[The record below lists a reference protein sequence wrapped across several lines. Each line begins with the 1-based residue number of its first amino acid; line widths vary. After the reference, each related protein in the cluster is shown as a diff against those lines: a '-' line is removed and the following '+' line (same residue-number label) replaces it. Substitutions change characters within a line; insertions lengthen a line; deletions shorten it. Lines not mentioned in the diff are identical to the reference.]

1 MMEQYVVI
9 GKFVSTFGVKGE
21 LILQHHLGEDVDPSS
36 LKIFFLEELGG
47 KFLPYFISSAK
58 IKNEKELLVVLEGI
72 DTPEKGKKLLKKQ
85 VWLPELEVK
94 SQASAS
100 APIGLLGFE
109 VYDKKKLLGKV
120 LEVIEQPMQIL
131 LRVDF
136 NKKEVYV
143 PLNESTL
150 IKIDHKKEKINV
162 ELPEGLLDIYIN

>member
-1 MMEQYVVI
+1 
-9 GKFVSTFGVKGE
+9 VKGE

-100 APIGLLGFE
+100 APIALLGFE